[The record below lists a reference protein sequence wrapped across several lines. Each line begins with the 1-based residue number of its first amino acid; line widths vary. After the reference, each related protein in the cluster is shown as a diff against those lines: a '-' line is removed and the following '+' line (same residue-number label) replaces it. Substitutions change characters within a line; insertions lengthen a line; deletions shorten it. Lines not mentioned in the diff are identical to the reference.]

1 MRKSVRQY
9 RKDENKAQADELVAQ
24 IFKIVAD
31 FVDDGVLQITQ
42 STTTS
47 LADKQKLIKEVTKQI
62 KACARKE
69 YKFEWALSKIEQI
82 ENYINSDELKKVAY
96 AKDLKSLGN
105 ARTEVKM
112 DEHDWQLKQPPKPKT
127 ANYVITGTALL
138 LIFVAIYFRYKRRKM
153 LK

>member
-47 LADKQKLIKEVTKQI
+47 LADKQKLIKEVTK
-62 KACARKE
+62 
-69 YKFEWALSKIEQI
+69 
-82 ENYINSDELKKVAY
+82 
-96 AKDLKSLGN
+96 
-105 ARTEVKM
+105 
-112 DEHDWQLKQPPKPKT
+112 
-127 ANYVITGTALL
+127 
-138 LIFVAIYFRYKRRKM
+138 
-153 LK
+153 